1 MTNTNVA
8 SVLLSDQPASS
19 LPWKD
24 RTLDERLAAAQEF
37 LRGTKPSLA
46 DLRNLA
52 AALKDNDKRF
62 THARRLL
69 VRARRH
75 DDYKKQDEKTRRKVL
90 QQLALCTYKD
100 DDLPAER
107 RFKRALDWLQEIATL
122 DELKD
127 QESLCLAGAIF
138 KRQWET
144 TGQISFLKQS
154 LAFYRRGH
162 EVAGPTSLVY
172 DGYGA
177 INAAFVSDLMRS
189 KKRRPDR
196 TRLRSPNTRKPPI
209 NGAPKSSDCCPR
221 KPRLPIPSRLGGCG
235 LRSPRRTSAC

>member
-1 MTNTNVA
+1 MTSTNV
-8 SVLLSDQPASS
+8 SPVSLSDHPSSS

-24 RTLDERLAAAQEF
+24 RTPADRLAAAQEF
-37 LRGTKPSLA
+37 LRGTKPSFA
-46 DLRNLA
+46 DLRDLA

-75 DDYKKQDEKTRRKVL
+75 DDYKKQDERRRHKIL

-107 RFKRALDWLQEIATL
+107 RFNRALDWLRDIATL
-122 DELKD
+122 HELQD

-144 TGQISFLKQS
+144 SGQIACLKRS
-154 LAFYRRGH
+154 LAFYLGLLGPFGMR
-162 EVAGPTSLVY
+162 EAGRFPTRS
-172 DGYGA
+172 A
-177 INAAFVSDLMRS
+177 HRSVSC
-189 KKRRPDR
+189 PAWR
-196 TRLRSPNTRKPPI
+196 TWSSSSFSPSSRSPSR
-209 NGAPKSSDCCPR
+209 ARCSSD
-221 KPRLPIPSRLGGCG
+221 I
-235 LRSPRRTSAC
+235 SPA

>member
-24 RTLDERLAAAQEF
+24 RTPDERLAAAQEF
-37 LRGTKPSLA
+37 LRGTKPSFA

-75 DDYKKQDEKTRRKVL
+75 DDYKEQDEKTRHKVL

-107 RFKRALDWLQEIATL
+107 RFKRALDWLQEIAKL

-127 QESLCLAGAIF
+127 QGASASPARSSNASGKRPVRFHFSSGRSLTIAAGT
-138 KRQWET
+138 RPRDRRR
-144 TGQISFLKQS
+144 SFMTATAPS
-154 LAFYRRGH
+154 TRRSS
-162 EVAGPTSLVY
+162 PTSL
-172 DGYGA
+172 
-177 INAAFVSDLMRS
+177 RS

-209 NGAPKSSDCCPR
+209 NGAPKS
-221 KPRLPIPSRLGGCG
+221 
-235 LRSPRRTSAC
+235 